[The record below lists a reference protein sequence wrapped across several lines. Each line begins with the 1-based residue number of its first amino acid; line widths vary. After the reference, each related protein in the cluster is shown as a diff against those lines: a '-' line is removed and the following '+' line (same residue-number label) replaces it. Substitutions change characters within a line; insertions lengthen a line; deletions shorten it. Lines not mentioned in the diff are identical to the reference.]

1 MKYVYCKGNVRNIKK
16 KGMIKISD
24 NAITDEEYEEWLNE
38 RFKKA
43 VDESDE

>member
-1 MKYVYCKGNVRNIKK
+1 MYTANEMYEILKE